1 MAQRKETRTERD
13 SLGEMSVP
21 VDALWGASTQRAV
34 ENFPI
39 SGERFPRAFLR
50 ALGLIKRCA
59 ADANAE
65 LGVLDAALARAI
77 AEAAAEVES
86 GALDAHF
93 PIDVFQTGSG
103 TSTNM
108 NANEV
113 IAARATQA
121 LSARGDARRVHPND
135 HVNASQSSND
145 VIPTALHVA
154 ARVAL
159 REDLEPA
166 LERLHACL
174 AAKAREFDD
183 VVKLGRTHLMDA
195 TPVRL
200 GQEFSGFARQIE
212 LGRERIAR
220 AGEALAEL
228 ALGGTAVGTG
238 LNAPAGFAR
247 RTIAAL
253 SRETG
258 LAFREAANHFEA
270 QGARDAAVEASG
282 ELRTLAVSLAKIAND
297 VRLLAS
303 GPRGGIGEI
312 ELPAI
317 QPGSSIMPGKVNP
330 VICEV
335 VLQVAAQVIGNDA
348 AIAVAGLQGQ
358 LELNVFVPVIA
369 RNLLAEI
376 ALLAATSR
384 VFTEKCLSGVTA
396 RRERAEAMVEESLAM
411 VTALVPAIGYDAAAE
426 IAKEAWRTGRA
437 RARDLPRARGPAAG
451 RARAVARSAAA
462 DAGANSARRRGR
474 LIDSARDGTRD
485 QPRGAEL
492 RCRHRLLRREP
503 RQVPPRQL
511 AARARQKRDGR
522 DRPVARP
529 GGARGVGSAR
539 GPRAAQPLPRG
550 SFRRRLPVSRRAL
563 ALPHG

>member
-1 MAQRKETRTERD
+1 MAKSPETRTERD
-13 SLGEMSVP
+13 SLGEMRVP
-21 VDALWGASTQRAV
+21 ADALWGASTQRAV

-39 SGERFPRAFLR
+39 SGEHFPRVFLR

-59 ADANAE
+59 ADANAG
-65 LGVLDAALARAI
+65 LGALDAGLARAI
-77 AEAAAEVES
+77 GEAAAEVES

-93 PIDVFQTGSG
+93 PVDVFQTGSG

-113 IAARATQA
+113 IAARASQLLA
-121 LSARGDARRVHPND
+121 ARGDARRVHPND

-154 ARVAL
+154 ARLAL

-166 LERLHACL
+166 LERLHARL
-174 AAKAREFDD
+174 VAKAAEFDD

-200 GQEFSGFARQIE
+200 GQEFAGFARQLE
-212 LGRERIAR
+212 LGRERVAR

-238 LNAPAGFAR
+238 LNAPPGFAA

-270 QGARDAAVEASG
+270 QAARDGAVEASSA
-282 ELRTLAVSLAKIAND
+282 LRTLAISLAKIAAD

-303 GPRGGIGEI
+303 GPRGGFGEL

-317 QPGSSIMPGKVNP
+317 QPGSLIMPGKVNP

-335 VLQVAAQVIGNDA
+335 VLQVSAQVIGNDA

-369 RNLLAEI
+369 RNLLAQI
-376 ALLAATSR
+376 ALLAAAAR
-384 VFTEKCLSGVTA
+384 VFEEKCLAGVRA
-396 RRERAEAMVEESLAM
+396 RRERAEALVEESLAM

-426 IAKEAWRTGRA
+426 IAKEAWRTGKRVRELCIERA
-437 RARDLPRARGPAAG
+437 VLPR
-451 RARAVARSAAA
+451 
-462 DAGANSARRRGR
+462 D
-474 LIDSARDGTRD
+474 
-485 QPRGAEL
+485 EL
-492 RCRHRLLRREP
+492 ERLLDP
-503 RQVPPRQL
+503 LRQTRS
-511 AARARQKRDGR
+511 D
-522 DRPVARP
+522 
-529 GGARGVGSAR
+529 
-539 GPRAAQPLPRG
+539 
-550 SFRRRLPVSRRAL
+550 
-563 ALPHG
+563 